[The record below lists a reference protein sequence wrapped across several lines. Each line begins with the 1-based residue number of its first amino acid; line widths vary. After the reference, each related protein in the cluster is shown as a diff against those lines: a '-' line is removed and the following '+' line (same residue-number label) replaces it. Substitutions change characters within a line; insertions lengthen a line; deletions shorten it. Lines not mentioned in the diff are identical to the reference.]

1 MILTI
6 RVASL
11 NLGVRIILQFL
22 LDSDRPG
29 CERMRLISSTQAIK
43 KSLPEREV
51 TKI

>member
-6 RVASL
+6 RVESL
-11 NLGVRIILQFL
+11 NLGAKIILQFL
-22 LDSDRPG
+22 LDSDRTG
-29 CERMRLISSTQAIK
+29 CERTSLISFTQAIK